1 MTPERFAHLA
11 AAYGAQLQR
20 WPAEERAA
28 AQRLLASDDAHA
40 KAALQQAQ
48 WLDGQLDGYRLAAPS
63 PQLVQQIVA
72 SASPPPSLWG
82 RWFGWLFP
90 ASFVGV
96 GVAGVLAGMLVASLA
111 LPLPSS
117 AHEALPN
124 LFDSGDADLV
134 QSLDTTEDTEQ

>member
-1 MTPERFAHLA
+1 MTPERFAQLA
-11 AAYGAQLQR
+11 EAYGAQLQR

-28 AQRLLASDDAHA
+28 AQRLLASDAA
-40 KAALQQAQ
+40 QAQAALQQAQ

-63 PQLVQQIVA
+63 PQLAQQIVA
-72 SASPPPSLWG
+72 SANPPPSRWS

-96 GVAGVLAGMLVASLA
+96 GVAGVLAGMLVASMA
-111 LPLPSS
+111 LPLPSN

-134 QSLDTTEDTEQ
+134 QSLDTAEQTEQ